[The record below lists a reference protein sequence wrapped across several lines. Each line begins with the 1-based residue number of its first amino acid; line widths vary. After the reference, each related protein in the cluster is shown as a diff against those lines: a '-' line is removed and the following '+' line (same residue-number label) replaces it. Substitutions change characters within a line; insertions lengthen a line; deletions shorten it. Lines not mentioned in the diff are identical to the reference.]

1 MSGAKG
7 DGGQSTVEYL
17 VVLVAFVSM
26 LAALGAVWHA
36 ARDGVLVEGA
46 VRAASH
52 GLGEGV
58 TIGFMQDFVAY

>member
-7 DGGQSTVEYL
+7 DGVQSTVEYL

-36 ARDGVLVEGA
+36 ARDGALV
-46 VRAASH
+46 
-52 GLGEGV
+52 
-58 TIGFMQDFVAY
+58 